1 MQILPAFSQNQNINY
16 DKTFLYVGRNHPV
29 KSIDFLV
36 NTWKNIEN
44 KKGWRLHL
52 VGCKSFQNFV
62 SENHSIISTNFISG
76 DEISNLMN
84 RSGAFVLASKIEN
97 WGVVIH
103 EAALAGLPIICSDSV
118 GSIPVFVINGFNGFV
133 FRNQN
138 KTDLLNTLSKF
149 IELSEDKI
157 LSMRTNSSILGTR
170 ITTPIS
176 AASLISV
183 LNR

>member
-1 MQILPAFSQNQNINY
+1 M
-16 DKTFLYVGRNHPV
+16 K
-29 KSIDFLV
+29 
-36 NTWKNIEN
+36 
-44 KKGWRLHL
+44 
-52 VGCKSFQNFV
+52 
-62 SENHSIISTNFISG
+62 
-76 DEISNLMN
+76 ISNLMN

-103 EAALAGLPIICSDSV
+103 EAAALAGLPIICSDSV